1 MKIRVVPL
9 FVVLLLLVTT
19 SHAADFKKG
28 VGSGWF
34 MNVHNWT
41 GAVGTARNPG
51 KRFFEDFDPDIR
63 RLKKAGFDHMRLHFH
78 IDGLL
83 FWRECKGWGNFNTY
97 DETVQCYQ
105 KNWAKQKNAKWKT
118 KQRFFIDNKIFLNL
132 FIDALKRIT
141 SEGMDV
147 IVVPWGFHGKSGSA
161 YLFSDGALHG
171 DAAFRTLYVKFYSH
185 LVRRVRKEVKGWR
198 QIAFQTY
205 NEPFF
210 CDDSKPQLSKWR
222 SHEKR
227 IIRAIRKQIPTSTV
241 FVSAV
246 CTGGDFLFKSDSLG
260 RAPLLRMD
268 QVIRPYKQFKNL
280 IYDIHFRMPRVFVFQ
295 TISYSEVKGLKYPM
309 KRGNV
314 SFAISK
320 ADDSN
325 TINELEDY
333 RDNKWK
339 RTVLFDAIRQA
350 ADWKTKHGVR
360 LHISEFGAT
369 RSNFDGKGGGPDRR
383 SRLLYTR
390 DMVDAMKRHG
400 ITWTHA
406 PWKAWDGITKR
417 WLCTD
422 NGSGL
427 WCRHD
432 YKNGEIDAQMV
443 KRLKR

>member
-1 MKIRVVPL
+1 MKTRVTLL
-9 FVVLLLLVTT
+9 FVILSLLAT
-19 SHAADFKKG
+19 SVHAADFKKG

-34 MNVHNWT
+34 LNVHNYH
-41 GAVGTARNPG
+41 GVSGTATKPP
-51 KRFFEDFDPDIR
+51 KRFFEDFAPDIR
-63 RLKKAGFDHMRLHFH
+63 RLKKVGFDHMRVHFH

-83 FWRECKGWGNFNTY
+83 FWKECNGWEDFN

-105 KNWAKQKNAKWKT
+105 KNWGKQKKAKWKT

-198 QIAFQTY
+198 QIAFHTY

-210 CDDSKPQLSKWR
+210 CDDLKPQVAKWR
-222 SHEKR
+222 SIEKR
-227 IIRAIRKQIPTSTV
+227 VIRAIRKQIPTSTI
-241 FVSAV
+241 FTSAV
-246 CTGGDFLFKSDSLG
+246 CTNGDFFFKGDSAEQSP
-260 RAPLLRMD
+260 RVRID
-268 QVIRPYKQFKNL
+268 QVMSPYKQFKNL
-280 IYDIHFRMPRVFVFQ
+280 IYTIHFRMPRVYVFQ
-295 TISYSEVKGLKYPM
+295 GTSTPDVKGLRYPM

-314 SFAISK
+314 SSVISK
-320 ADDSN
+320 AGDSKSK
-325 TINELEDY
+325 LEDY
-333 RDNKWK
+333 RDNGWR

-360 LHISEFGAT
+360 LHITEWGPN
-369 RSNFDGKGGGPDRR
+369 RSNVGGKGSGPDRR
-383 SRLLYTR
+383 GRLLYTR
-390 DMVDAMKRHG
+390 DMVDAMKKYG
-400 ITWTHA
+400 ITWTYA
-406 PWKAWDGITKR
+406 AWKAQDGITKR
-417 WLCTD
+417 WPCTD

-427 WCRHD
+427 WCRHE
-432 YKNGEIDAQMV
+432 YKNGALDTQMV